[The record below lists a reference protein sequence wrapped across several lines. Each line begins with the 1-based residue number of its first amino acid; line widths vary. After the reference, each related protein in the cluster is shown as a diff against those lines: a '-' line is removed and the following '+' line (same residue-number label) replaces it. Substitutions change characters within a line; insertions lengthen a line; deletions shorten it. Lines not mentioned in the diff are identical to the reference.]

1 MSRTRLLHTVCI
13 IVLVVSMTVCL
24 LAGCS
29 RGISGPMVK
38 GNVTASP
45 NPTSSQVMLE
55 AVQQTPESILN
66 DGELGKA
73 ETLLDVTVTIPWAYF
88 GEDFDAKAHNEEKGF
103 ISTTV
108 HENGNVSFTMSKAR
122 YEDLLLERAAAV
134 EDFFNRIMINGIH
147 TPYVKA
153 ITSTE
158 GFSKVAVDVDRAG
171 YKKDITDLTCYE
183 VWSSV
188 QLYQY
193 YLGLTPQ
200 CEVSVYD
207 VLTGDLIKTITYPKS
222 GAASVGDS
230 TAPIAETTPI
240 PATLADIKIDFMTDD
255 NLIAVEK
262 ADINLDG
269 KADTVQLYRPY
280 SPGGEFEQYALQVG
294 EVKICIEQYGCELYL
309 GLADIDKND
318 KFIEM
323 AVSSIG
329 DSDFAQTSFFRYD
342 GKSIIQLG
350 TMDGFY
356 GEYRS
361 DSYFS
366 TGDVVVNGSGVVRTQ
381 TRGDILH
388 TWYYNDEFIVEDNAL
403 ERVSKDLYLMNQKVT
418 VIEEITLKKSRTDAS
433 LGITLKVG
441 EIVTIKET
449 DNKKWCSV
457 VNSKGETG
465 WFEVY
470 DFSMI
475 KGTKKGA
482 AGFFDG
488 LDYAG

>member
-1 MSRTRLLHTVCI
+1 MKKISFLVCLV
-13 IVLVVSMTVCL
+13 VLVAALTACM

-29 RGISGPMVK
+29 RRISGPMVR

-45 NPTSSQVMLE
+45 NPTSAKE
-55 AVQQTPESILN
+55 TPETVQQTPESIPD
-66 DGELGKA
+66 DGKLGKT
-73 ETLLDVTVTIPWAYF
+73 ETLLGVTVTIPWAYF
-88 GEDFDAKAHNEEKGF
+88 DKDFDAKAYNEEKGF

-122 YEDLLLERAAAV
+122 YEELILERAAGV

-153 ITSTE
+153 ITSTDE
-158 GFSKVAVDVDRAG
+158 YSKVAVDVDRVG

-207 VLTGDLIKTITYPKS
+207 VQTGDLIKTVAYPKS
-222 GAASVGDS
+222 GAAAVGDS
-230 TAPIAETTPI
+230 TAPAAEATPDS
-240 PATLADIKIDFMTDD
+240 ATVADTKIDFMTDD
-255 NLIAVEK
+255 NLMAVEK

-269 KADTVQLYRPY
+269 KADVVQLYRPY

-294 EVKICIEQYGCELYL
+294 EAKICIEQYGYELYL

-318 KFIEM
+318 TFVEI

-342 GKSIIQLG
+342 GESIIKLG
-350 TMDGFY
+350 IIEGFY

-361 DSYFS
+361 GSYS
-366 TGDVVVNGSGVVRTQ
+366 SAGDVVVNGSGVVRTQ

-388 TWYYNDEFIVEDNAL
+388 TWYYDDEYIVKNNAL
-403 ERVSKDLYLMNQKVT
+403 QRVSKDLYLMNQKVT

-433 LGITLKVG
+433 PSITLKVG

-470 DFSMI
+470 DYDMI
-475 KGTKKGA
+475 KGTELSA
-482 AGFFDG
+482 AEIFDG